1 MIASMRRFVET
12 CEAVSATTKKTEK
25 VRLVSKCLRSLPVDD
40 AAQAAI
46 FFAGHAFPRW
56 EERTLAVGGSLIWQ
70 ALEALSGLPPERLSQ
85 TYRRYGDA
93 GGMAEEVL
101 SSDNPGGELTLRD
114 VAATFENLAALRGS
128 TQKLEAF
135 KQLLRR
141 AGPGEAKYIIKI
153 VTGDLRIGLKENLVE
168 EAIAQ
173 TFLRPLDLVRRA
185 NMITADVGATF
196 RLAAADDLAAAR
208 LRLFHP
214 IGFMLA
220 TPAETP
226 AEVFESFPA
235 DALVEDKYDG
245 IRAQAHK
252 SGRTVK
258 LFSRTMDE
266 LLEFPELFEGLAALP
281 GEFILDGEILAWR
294 DAHPLPFRELQRRLG
309 RKHPDMW
316 LLLDIPVNFVAFDL
330 LYQDGDLLLDTPLR
344 ERQRRLEQL
353 LGPAPGAH
361 FQLAGS
367 QRCQTVEELRETFE
381 NAILRGQEGL
391 MAKEPGSPYSPGHRG
406 RFWFKLKQPLATLDV
421 VVTAVEYGH
430 GKRHRV
436 LSDYTFAVRDAGRLL
451 NIGKAY
457 AGLTDAE
464 IREYTDH
471 FLKHTVE
478 DRGHWRRVEP
488 NVVLEIAFNNIQ
500 RSDRHESGYALRFPR
515 IVRLRP
521 DKTLGEIDTLERV
534 KEIYAGQRAGT
545 PPRD

>member
-141 AGPGEAKYIIKI
+141 ASPGEAKYIIKI

-281 GEFILDGEILAWR
+281 GEFIDR
-294 DAHPLPFRELQRRLG
+294 KSTRLNSS
-309 RKHPDMW
+309 H
-316 LLLDIPVNFVAFDL
+316 
-330 LYQDGDLLLDTPLR
+330 
-344 ERQRRLEQL
+344 
-353 LGPAPGAH
+353 
-361 FQLAGS
+361 
-367 QRCQTVEELRETFE
+367 
-381 NAILRGQEGL
+381 
-391 MAKEPGSPYSPGHRG
+391 
-406 RFWFKLKQPLATLDV
+406 
-421 VVTAVEYGH
+421 
-430 GKRHRV
+430 
-436 LSDYTFAVRDAGRLL
+436 
-451 NIGKAY
+451 
-457 AGLTDAE
+457 
-464 IREYTDH
+464 
-471 FLKHTVE
+471 
-478 DRGHWRRVEP
+478 
-488 NVVLEIAFNNIQ
+488 
-500 RSDRHESGYALRFPR
+500 
-515 IVRLRP
+515 
-521 DKTLGEIDTLERV
+521 
-534 KEIYAGQRAGT
+534 
-545 PPRD
+545 